1 MHFPSAVML
10 RSIACFLSDVMIE
23 KVRGG
28 KTMSKLRL
36 RELRMEKGLSQE
48 RIAEKLY
55 VVRQTISN
63 WERGLSYPSFEQMLS
78 LSNLLE
84 VPFDVLL
91 GTDDDLVKARH
102 SGLGLFES
110 TQTTINDHSTITQK
124 EEMIASIINRLNAM
138 NETGAASLFDIIM
151 LIPIRERWMAPTSQ
165 ERIAELDAIAA
176 QREKEEAQKKE
187 MAEKEAQQKTDAKRA
202 QIYHDYARMFNA
214 IENVEIPTR
223 YDLSLGEIQAIDFI
237 CGEISRCFPEY
248 AYSVACKYF
257 DYGFVKGMRYA
268 TARAKKKK
276 TAQ

>member
-1 MHFPSAVML
+1 MN
-10 RSIACFLSDVMIE
+10 
-23 KVRGG
+23 
-28 KTMSKLRL
+28 KLHLKEFRK
-36 RELRMEKGLSQE
+36 EKGLSQE

-63 WERGLSYPSFEQMLS
+63 WERGLSYPSYEQLLS

-91 GTDDDLVKARH
+91 GTDDDLVNACR
-102 SGLGLFES
+102 SGSGLFES
-110 TQTTINDHSTITQK
+110 TQTTKNSHSTITPK

-138 NETGAASLFDIIM
+138 NETGVTSLFDIIM
-151 LIPIRERWMAPTSQ
+151 LIPIRERWMASTSQ

-187 MAEKEAQQKTDAKRA
+187 MVEKEAQQKADAKRT

-214 IENVEIPTR
+214 IDNVEIPTR
-223 YDLSLGEIQAIDFI
+223 YDLSVGEIQAIDFV
-237 CGEISRCFPEY
+237 CGGVRRYFPEY
-248 AYSVACKYF
+248 AYSVANKYF

-268 TARAKKKK
+268 TACAKKRK
-276 TAQ
+276 Q